1 MKKVVQ
7 QQIMRKPLL
16 ALAIIFFGV
25 GIAIYT
31 NAGYREGNATMGATM
46 GKDKP
51 ATTTTTTTATP
62 TTATPTT
69 AMPTT
74 APSVDM
80 QSLFKD
86 PEAIKKLLGNP
97 AISSLISSTTSAN
110 APEPNVVSPPMG
122 K

>member
-31 NAGYREGNATMGATM
+31 NAGYKEGNETMGATM
-46 GKDKP
+46 SKDKP
-51 ATTTTTTTATP
+51 ATTTTTATTAPTPTTP
-62 TTATPTT
+62 TTA
-69 AMPTT
+69 AV
-74 APSVDM
+74 PSIDM

-97 AISSLISSTTSAN
+97 AISSLISSATSPN
-110 APEPNVVSPPMG
+110 APEPNMVSPPMG

>member
-51 ATTTTTTTATP
+51 ATTTTTTT

-69 AMPTT
+69 ATPTT

-86 PEAIKKLLGNP
+86 PEAIKKLLNNP
-97 AISSLISSTTSAN
+97 AISSLISSATSAN
-110 APEPNVVSPPMG
+110 APEPNMVSPPMG